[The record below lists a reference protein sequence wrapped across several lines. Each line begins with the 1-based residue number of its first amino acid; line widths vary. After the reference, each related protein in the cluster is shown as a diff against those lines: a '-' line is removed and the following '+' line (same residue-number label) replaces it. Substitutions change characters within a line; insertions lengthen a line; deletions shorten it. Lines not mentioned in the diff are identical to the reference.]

1 MACGK
6 PVIATQTGGPDDF
19 VKDFNGILIPSEDV
33 EELTKAMCDMIENR
47 SKYQPSVVSKYVNV
61 NFSRE
66 AIASKL
72 ENVYISI
79 LKGNNHYC
87 E

>member
-33 EELTKAMCDMIENR
+33 EELTKAMCDMIENK
-47 SKYQPSVVSKYVNV
+47 SKYQPELIADYVDK
-61 NFSRE
+61 NFSSQ
-66 AIASKL
+66 AIAGRL
-72 ENVYISI
+72 VEEYIDIVKS
-79 LKGNNHYC
+79 
-87 E
+87 